1 MPSLT
6 LSEIWIYPIKSL
18 GGISLQE
25 AVATRRGLQYDRRWM
40 LVDEQGRFVSQREI
54 PAMALL
60 GTSIAP
66 PYLSVFWKGAPDKKI
81 NIPLEI
87 NPDEHP
93 KIQVEV
99 WGDRCAARILPEA
112 FNQWFSENL
121 GQNLRL
127 VLMPAT
133 TNRRTDG
140 RYAPPGHNVSFA
152 DGFPYLVIGQA
163 SLDELNSRLDQPLP
177 MNRFRPNFVF
187 TGGQPFEEE
196 AWKHFSIQEQP
207 FQGVKPCGRCIII
220 TTDQETATRT
230 AEPLKTLASYRKKGN
245 KILFGQNVVWLGDG
259 APVVRVGDQIQR
271 QIA

>member
-1 MPSLT
+1 
-6 LSEIWIYPIKSL
+6 
-18 GGISLQE
+18 
-25 AVATRRGLQYDRRWM
+25 
-40 LVDEQGRFVSQREI
+40 
-54 PAMALL
+54 MALL

-66 PYLSVFWKGAPDKKI
+66 PYLSVFWKGQPDKKI
-81 NIPLEI
+81 KIPLEI
-87 NPDEHP
+87 NPDEHL

-99 WGDRCAARILPEA
+99 WGDRCAARVLPEE

-127 VLMPAT
+127 VFMPDT
-133 TNRRTDG
+133 TRRRTDG
-140 RYAPPGHNVSFA
+140 RYAPPGHTVSFA
-152 DGFPYLVIGQA
+152 DGFPYLIIGQA

-196 AWKHFSIQEQP
+196 AWKHFSIQQQP
-207 FQGVKPCGRCIII
+207 FQGVKPCGRCTII

-245 KILFGQNVVWLGDG
+245 KIPFGQNVVWLGEG
-259 APVVRVGDQIQR
+259 APVVQVGDQIQC